1 MGDTA
6 LDPAS
11 LANADIALSGDGVT
25 DAAGARTVV
34 ADPTR
39 GPELLA
45 DGETVRYYLTGAF
58 EKGRVQVDWADGA
71 WRDTAGDASVAGS
84 GSFHLIEALEAS
96 DAAVPEKIFFI
107 DISGGLE
114 LRLADVFDE
123 NILEIRGKVSL
134 EIGNVTIDGRK
145 VFRFK
150 LDASGTIKVIKLGN
164 IASGA
169 ATFVLQSSGG
179 LSDLE
184 FWGVATFA
192 TNLSFLEQYGI
203 FLQGSVLLQV
213 NTTGTTKTETL
224 SLEGIPGG
232 TAFLLPVAG
241 APPLPSGT
249 FSPAPLDAAWIA
261 KLKTP
266 GTNRDL
272 DANDATSAYTLNTGQ
287 THQLQPGFTGVD
299 LTGRNP
305 TVEGLVAGKKWRIKT
320 NDGRYFFIERETLLN
335 GTDVYVV
342 RTEERVYD
350 LAPRSVV
357 FEIVGGARIVDPS
370 TLNRPKADQTVWF
383 ELYGGFRIELN
394 PRRFEL
400 FITAGGSVK
409 ALGSLSGRLIGLLI
423 VEVDPPH
430 AGEPGFDANA
440 LPGVAGMLSL
450 ELDASLGGGDTG
462 LSDVD
467 DFFSFEA
474 KVKITLNTTRREQ
487 VFTVPPSFLDVLP
500 SDFPSTITIFESM
513 PNLRGDAELNPASD
527 GAFYVQGNISGSI
540 RLANVLTLAGF
551 LSFTAST
558 EGVRIAGAVSGE
570 IQYVGA
576 VSGSLDLLFLTAGP
590 EIVGR
595 VTLFVSR
602 GAGNLKMSGALLVEV
617 NSTGGDYVLETFLV
631 KKDDANPPMAPDDPS
646 QYQLSDHDA
655 GDPPG
660 IDIGD
665 VTIAAGFRIFL
676 GGKIEVG
683 PLEVSGSFTIEINP
697 TFVQFTAVAKLKLGD
712 IGQLNFTG
720 AMRFDADGLVI
731 NTTISLAAGSGFGSA
746 IDLDISGSITFQLN
760 TSNKVKNVGGL
771 VDPGFRFRIQA
782 AVTFIGFADATG
794 VIEISIN
801 QDKFEL
807 YFDVAIALGPITVR
821 ATGFA
826 GVYADGLVLY
836 LDVALDV
843 NLLEI
848 VKMKASGKL
857 RLNTTAAPKTIP
869 GGISIDVG
877 FRLAMTGEL
886 KVLEVITLQATF
898 VMQVGG
904 TGAGVQ
910 VCTGGAS
917 ICNDPD
923 SGIGHVE
930 QLSKG
935 DWFISL
941 TATADFFGLASM
953 SASGWID
960 SKGHFGLRLHGEM
973 VLGSR
978 SFGLVGEFTFSV
990 LLKEETNPAN
1000 GLTEY
1005 HFRVFFSAD
1014 VDARLFGITFAG
1026 VGLSASVE
1034 ARGAGGEV
1042 DLVASVTVRIKI
1054 LFIRISKTVRFKI
1067 GTIQLPKQVYLAGEG
1082 PSATVGTALWR
1093 GATTP
1098 QALYLNM
1105 GQRAQAAG
1113 DFTGRGIGDSNASE
1127 IFIIEHVGGTAGNET
1142 LRVKGMGR
1150 EKTYVGVTMLYAYA
1164 GNGSDTIIVREG
1176 VLVNVHLEGGAGRD
1190 VILFSGSGNAVICG
1204 DRCSGTAAGVEGTP
1218 VHEDDDSDSS
1228 TPAENDDENPAVN
1241 DTPEPGDDAI
1251 EIGLKA
1257 GGGPDTRTIVVH
1269 GDGGDDYLSYL
1280 GTGSAQLYGD
1290 DGDDVVTGGPGAD
1303 VLDGGAGSDEIT
1315 GGGGLDTITG
1325 GIGNDVIKLGLPTA
1339 ANFPRIEAGEG
1350 SDVLIVT
1357 ATDGNDNLGISDP
1370 DGGDDIQIAKLGAPD
1385 QRLLANDVEELV
1397 VDLGPG
1403 ADTVIVTSLHGSS
1416 VENVTI
1422 NAGKVVTK
1430 LGEHLIDDPDEADPS
1445 RKILAPIFNIAD
1457 DGATD
1462 VIRIAGREATD
1473 DTFNLSGIVSGEAG
1487 AGTVDGIRVA
1497 HVGVA
1502 DFYISNTKR
1511 AGENDRVVIQGLSG
1525 DDVLDA
1531 ASLGDTDVL
1540 AAPVYPDLAVIELDG
1555 GDGKDRLIGS
1565 PFADVLRS
1573 GTGDDTV
1580 TGGLGRDTFFD
1591 EGGFDTLVE
1600 VQNADMTLFDDR
1612 FVVGSLRND
1621 ADTGPF
1627 ASSSYQNE
1635 AFLIDAIRTGVNPSF
1650 RNFGSGDRYAA
1661 GATVEEIKGI
1671 FEQAYLT
1678 GGEANNT
1685 LAVSDPDNVFYVG
1698 GIAQTGNP
1706 WRGRAVLDAKGS
1718 DGAAPE
1724 HYLITIALDSHAR
1737 IEIADTGGAAGV
1749 DRLILFGTNQADVF
1763 TLDATGSGAF
1773 RVGIVQASEV
1783 SQQRVT
1789 FRGME
1794 RVEVYTFEGADR
1806 ILTDDT
1812 AATTVIDMGA
1822 GDDEIVI
1829 GTVPLIPDPGNR
1841 TLEFP
1846 DGVPVADT
1854 ENMTNGNS
1862 NPLFVLG
1869 GDQNDRFEVNT
1880 NKAKLWLHGGN
1891 GNDRFLLKTFLVLKE
1906 NADDPNDITNLAS
1919 LFGGAGA
1926 NRYDYLQ
1933 NAPVFINGGAGVD
1946 TIVVVGTPIGDVF
1959 VVTDAYVAG
1968 AGRLVTFTNV
1978 EAVEVD
1984 GAGGDDT
1991 IYVLSTGEHFET
2003 IVTGGSG
2010 NDTIH
2015 VGGDAPTLVFDPPPF
2030 EYTPPPFLVSLPP
2043 ELVYDTIPLNLDNFT
2058 FRVPLGE
2065 WLARG
2070 GQLIPNGQTGDPVAE
2085 AAGMAVLQGFI
2096 SRWAQSLG
2104 LLGSSVLLE
2113 LTEVGGITAR
2123 PRWNF
2128 FFSFLFDP
2136 TIEVTV
2142 STLRLNLKIGR
2153 MEERTQLVQPPKTIV
2168 DPQPFALD
2176 AGRNLDISK
2185 ILNRLTI
2192 RGGDQFETAGVG
2204 DRVVVHNEEGRAATG
2219 KLFVRKTVRR
2229 KANGEIGGVP
2239 VFTFDLDAQGNKQ
2252 YDSYLTLQGGGL
2264 GIDAGSV
2271 SADGTEYDGVEMTG
2285 IEQLDLRLADGDGT
2299 AGNTGRDDFTVLS
2312 TPAGLN
2318 LTIWAGGGD
2327 DTVRIHGIG
2336 GQTTVAGGAG
2346 NDLVEV
2352 RTVADGV
2359 DNDGDLAIDEADELN
2374 AISGVLGRLIVDGE
2388 NGIMEESVP
2397 VLDTD
2402 PLVRDFIGV
2411 PMIVE
2416 KGAGPFTFNSSGGPV
2431 QYYAGRFVAIL
2442 EDPDGI
2448 AGNGSALRVRT
2459 IRISA
2464 TGDLTSLN
2472 IHEQGVL
2479 ERATQKRDGAG
2490 QALWFDTGGGETT
2503 DSSKTG
2509 VPVLV
2514 AGTESQVY
2522 VDLDFNKVLSPWG
2535 RNQLSNGAFGEFVPS
2550 SDTGGGWTSSRIDDG
2565 GGWRQTSSSLSLGG
2579 SFILNDNGDA
2589 ATNPTLTQ
2597 SLGAIRAGVLYRV
2610 TGRFQQH
2617 AGGDANSTAGFLVTL
2632 TGAALS
2638 AVTYGALVD
2647 GWRTFSATF
2656 VGGSGPHSLSIA
2668 AEVGNDIS
2676 YRVDDVA
2683 VQAENLVSYAT
2694 RFGDPAGVEL
2704 YIDGSGRKV
2713 AQATGNRPSVIPVDD
2728 VVMSDFVR
2736 VRDVVVEGAGGND
2749 RLLVESSS
2757 IGTGLDVTLDTYYL
2771 PVNVLQSGM
2780 PVTYGAR
2787 HRELPPARQPRGQG
2801 LLRRRDGARPVHR
2814 RGAHLPG
2821 RRRPHRLRPLQPG
2834 PHAGARPVRQPAH
2847 LRDRRRHPPHRRRP
2861 GHPAPRPPAGLAG
2874 RRARVRR
2881 AAQRGVHGL
2890 DALPLRARPGQALQ
2904 PRRAALRP
2912 RRGLRLQ
2919 HGERV
2924 QQPRRRPPRRSPA
2937 GISTPRRASPGPPA
2951 SPPARSST

>member
-1 MGDTA
+1 M
-6 LDPAS
+6 
-11 LANADIALSGDGVT
+11 
-25 DAAGARTVV
+25 
-34 ADPTR
+34 
-39 GPELLA
+39 
-45 DGETVRYYLTGAF
+45 
-58 EKGRVQVDWADGA
+58 
-71 WRDTAGDASVAGS
+71 
-84 GSFHLIEALEAS
+84 
-96 DAAVPEKIFFI
+96 
-107 DISGGLE
+107 
-114 LRLADVFDE
+114 
-123 NILEIRGKVSL
+123 
-134 EIGNVTIDGRK
+134 
-145 VFRFK
+145 
-150 LDASGTIKVIKLGN
+150 
-164 IASGA
+164 
-169 ATFVLQSSGG
+169 
-179 LSDLE
+179 
-184 FWGVATFA
+184 
-192 TNLSFLEQYGI
+192 
-203 FLQGSVLLQV
+203 
-213 NTTGTTKTETL
+213 
-224 SLEGIPGG
+224 
-232 TAFLLPVAG
+232 
-241 APPLPSGT
+241 
-249 FSPAPLDAAWIA
+249 
-261 KLKTP
+261 
-266 GTNRDL
+266 
-272 DANDATSAYTLNTGQ
+272 
-287 THQLQPGFTGVD
+287 
-299 LTGRNP
+299 
-305 TVEGLVAGKKWRIKT
+305 
-320 NDGRYFFIERETLLN
+320 
-335 GTDVYVV
+335 
-342 RTEERVYD
+342 
-350 LAPRSVV
+350 
-357 FEIVGGARIVDPS
+357 
-370 TLNRPKADQTVWF
+370 
-383 ELYGGFRIELN
+383 
-394 PRRFEL
+394 
-400 FITAGGSVK
+400 
-409 ALGSLSGRLIGLLI
+409 
-423 VEVDPPH
+423 
-430 AGEPGFDANA
+430 
-440 LPGVAGMLSL
+440 
-450 ELDASLGGGDTG
+450 
-462 LSDVD
+462 
-467 DFFSFEA
+467 
-474 KVKITLNTTRREQ
+474 
-487 VFTVPPSFLDVLP
+487 
-500 SDFPSTITIFESM
+500 
-513 PNLRGDAELNPASD
+513 
-527 GAFYVQGNISGSI
+527 
-540 RLANVLTLAGF
+540 
-551 LSFTAST
+551 
-558 EGVRIAGAVSGE
+558 
-570 IQYVGA
+570 
-576 VSGSLDLLFLTAGP
+576 
-590 EIVGR
+590 
-595 VTLFVSR
+595 
-602 GAGNLKMSGALLVEV
+602 
-617 NSTGGDYVLETFLV
+617 LETFLV
-631 KKDDANPPMAPDDPS
+631 KKDDASPAMAPDDPD

-848 VKMKASGKL
+848 VKMNASGKL

-877 FRLAMTGEL
+877 FRLAMTGQL

-910 VCTGGAS
+910 VCSGGAS

-1176 VLVNVHLEGGAGRD
+1176 VLVDVHLEGGAGRD

-1315 GGGGLDTITG
+1315 GGGGLDTIVG

-1621 ADTGPF
+1621 DDTGPF

-2229 KANGEIGGVP
+2229 KANGEIGGMP

-2346 NDLVEV
+2346 QRPRRGPHGRRRGRQRRRPRDRRGRRAQRDHRRARAPDRRRRERDHGGVGAGARHRPARAGLHRRPDDRREGRRAVHLQLQRRPRPVLRGPVRGHPRGSRRHRRQRLGAARPHDPDLRDRRPHVAQHPRAGRARAGGAEARRRGPGAVV
-2352 RTVADGV
+2352 RHRRRRDDRLVQDGRPGPGGRHREPGLRRSRLQQGALPVGPQPADQRRVRRVRAQLGHRRR
-2359 DNDGDLAIDEADELN
+2359 LDEL
-2374 AISGVLGRLIVDGE
+2374 AHRRRRRLAPDLLVPQPRRLVHPQRQRRRGDQPDAHAEPGRHPRRRALPGDRPLPAPRGRRRQLDRGLPRHAHRRRAERRHLRRAGRRLAHVQRDVRGRLR
-2388 NGIMEESVP
+2388 P
-2397 VLDTD
+2397 AQPLD
-2402 PLVRDFIGV
+2402 RRR
-2411 PMIVE
+2411 
-2416 KGAGPFTFNSSGGPV
+2416 GGQRHLLPRRRRRR
-2431 QYYAGRFVAIL
+2431 AGREPRQLRHQVRR
-2442 EDPDGI
+2442 PRRRR
-2448 AGNGSALRVRT
+2448 ALHRRL
-2459 IRISA
+2459 RP
-2464 TGDLTSLN
+2464 
-2472 IHEQGVL
+2472 QG
-2479 ERATQKRDGAG
+2479 RA
-2490 QALWFDTGGGETT
+2490 GGGQPAVDHPGRRRRDERLRPRPRRRR
-2503 DSSKTG
+2503 G
-2509 VPVLV
+2509 RRRRQRPAARRVL
-2514 AGTESQVY
+2514 
-2522 VDLDFNKVLSPWG
+2522 LDRHRPRRDARHLLPP
-2535 RNQLSNGAFGEFVPS
+2535 GA
-2550 SDTGGGWTSSRIDDG
+2550 R
-2565 GGWRQTSSSLSLGG
+2565 
-2579 SFILNDNGDA
+2579 
-2589 ATNPTLTQ
+2589 
-2597 SLGAIRAGVLYRV
+2597 
-2610 TGRFQQH
+2610 
-2617 AGGDANSTAGFLVTL
+2617 
-2632 TGAALS
+2632 
-2638 AVTYGALVD
+2638 
-2647 GWRTFSATF
+2647 
-2656 VGGSGPHSLSIA
+2656 
-2668 AEVGNDIS
+2668 
-2676 YRVDDVA
+2676 
-2683 VQAENLVSYAT
+2683 
-2694 RFGDPAGVEL
+2694 
-2704 YIDGSGRKV
+2704 
-2713 AQATGNRPSVIPVDD
+2713 AQA
-2728 VVMSDFVR
+2728 
-2736 VRDVVVEGAGGND
+2736 
-2749 RLLVESSS
+2749 
-2757 IGTGLDVTLDTYYL
+2757 
-2771 PVNVLQSGM
+2771 GM
-2780 PVTYGAR
+2780 PVTYGAGIANYHLPANRVGKVYFGGETARDPFTGEVLTYRAGDDLTVYDLFNPVRTPVLDPFGNPLTYAVGDVIRHIAGDPVTELLGRPQAWLGGEPVSDERLNAVFTGSTRFLYAPGQVKLYNRGERLYDLVEAFGCSAENVCSSRVVTAEALAGGASVHAEELLPAHR
-2787 HRELPPARQPRGQG
+2787 HRRRHGPRPERPRAGGRRPRLGHGLRRLARLQPRA
-2801 LLRRRDGARPVHR
+2801 RRRVLLHDR
-2814 RGAHLPG
+2814 RGHDQARLRGPG
-2821 RRRPHRLRPLQPG
+2821 ALRDRDRAPGGPCRRRPALPRRERGHRPRL
-2834 PHAGARPVRQPAH
+2834 ARHRRTRQP
-2847 LRDRRRHPPHRRRP
+2847 
-2861 GHPAPRPPAGLAG
+2861 
-2874 RRARVRR
+2874 
-2881 AAQRGVHGL
+2881 
-2890 DALPLRARPGQALQ
+2890 RARPGRQRPPLDRPGAHDPPPRALQ
-2904 PRRAALRP
+2904 LGAGDRHVLRP
-2912 RRGLRLQ
+2912 RSRRHQRPHRHRRRRGDHELHAHRPARDDHRRPRRHATGARVVITYMGPRLQ
-2919 HGERV
+2919 TRGTPVYALVSGQYQPATYAGGQDKLALGNEARTYLGGEQAYYESDDLQVTRQLVQRLAMTGTAGLGDAIFHFGIEALTVITGGGDDDVTVVSTHTGTTRIETGGGADRV
-2924 QQPRRRPPRRSPA
+2924 AVRTIAGDTAILTGTGDDHILVGSAAGFWPDALPSFGGFYGAKGVTDGIARSSTWTPA
-2937 GISTPRRASPGPPA
+2937 RAPTASSSTTAPTRATT
-2951 SPPARSST
+2951 PARSSGSAARCSCAASTWPKASTTPASSASPSPSARGTTRSPS

>member
-1 MGDTA
+1 MAVGDGVYRYFFTATFGTGAVTVDFDGAEWETNAGTTGHGPDETFTVLGPTGTLGDPGDQASTGPQNLNGRGYLDVGITAPAGKTLDLATVYDEAAEFTLKGAGGTALAGLQLDAGQTPLLLRRTGNTWFFRYWTRGTYTSGPVTIDFTPGGYGFTDATVTDGAADTTPVDFTVGGVATPNIGWLDVILAPTSAGQLVTATITDAEAEFSLSGTGVGTAALLGAAAPTRLGTSGTWRYYFTGDFRTGDVDVTFGPGTFQSGAPGVPASNVGNLADTQTFFLESITAELGDPSLGAIQGTDTLNRRGFFEVTFAKPAYATGLDVASVTDLAPEFTVTTPGVELDANRAPVLIDSTATTWTFRYFFNGPKNAAIAYDYIGGSVDFTDGQGAKVPLFAPRRVKVVRGDGSDADTDPDDLLIEVPFGELGSLDDATIASADLTAAFTGESATTTLTLVKLTESDSRAGVFRFEITSPPAGLTDGSEVVVNYTGDFTFGGVSRVLATGNSSTPDPDGTFIEIHVDRVGDTA

-25 DAAGARTVV
+25 DAAGVRTVV

-617 NSTGGDYVLETFLV
+617 NSTGADYVLETFLV
-631 KKDDANPPMAPDDPS
+631 KKDDASPAMAPDDPD

-843 NLLEI
+843 NLLDI
-848 VKMKASGKL
+848 VKMNASGKL

-877 FRLAMTGEL
+877 FRLAMTGQL

-910 VCTGGAS
+910 VCSGGAS

-1105 GQRAQAAG
+1105 GQRAQANG

-1176 VLVNVHLEGGAGRD
+1176 VLVDVHLEGGAGRD

-1251 EIGLKA
+1251 EIGLRA
-1257 GGGPDTRTIVVH
+1257 GGACP
-1269 GDGGDDYLSYL
+1269 
-1280 GTGSAQLYGD
+1280 GSGRWHRSPASISSCSPRSATSCSPRDL
-1290 DGDDVVTGGPGAD
+1290 DDVVEHVRAGLPEDGVLVLCHWRHEIVGWP
-1303 VLDGGAGSDEIT
+1303 LDGP
-1315 GGGGLDTITG
+1315 
-1325 GIGNDVIKLGLPTA
+1325 DVH
-1339 ANFPRIEAGEG
+1339 R
-1350 SDVLIVT
+1350 IVT
-1357 ATDGNDNLGISDP
+1357 AAGVRPVVAEYRDRDFELLVLAGP
-1370 DGGDDIQIAKLGAPD
+1370 DVLP
-1385 QRLLANDVEELV
+1385 
-1397 VDLGPG
+1397 
-1403 ADTVIVTSLHGSS
+1403 
-1416 VENVTI
+1416 
-1422 NAGKVVTK
+1422 
-1430 LGEHLIDDPDEADPS
+1430 DPS
-1445 RKILAPIFNIAD
+1445 P
-1457 DGATD
+1457 
-1462 VIRIAGREATD
+1462 
-1473 DTFNLSGIVSGEAG
+1473 
-1487 AGTVDGIRVA
+1487 
-1497 HVGVA
+1497 
-1502 DFYISNTKR
+1502 
-1511 AGENDRVVIQGLSG
+1511 
-1525 DDVLDA
+1525 
-1531 ASLGDTDVL
+1531 
-1540 AAPVYPDLAVIELDG
+1540 
-1555 GDGKDRLIGS
+1555 
-1565 PFADVLRS
+1565 
-1573 GTGDDTV
+1573 
-1580 TGGLGRDTFFD
+1580 
-1591 EGGFDTLVE
+1591 
-1600 VQNADMTLFDDR
+1600 
-1612 FVVGSLRND
+1612 
-1621 ADTGPF
+1621 
-1627 ASSSYQNE
+1627 
-1635 AFLIDAIRTGVNPSF
+1635 
-1650 RNFGSGDRYAA
+1650 
-1661 GATVEEIKGI
+1661 
-1671 FEQAYLT
+1671 
-1678 GGEANNT
+1678 
-1685 LAVSDPDNVFYVG
+1685 
-1698 GIAQTGNP
+1698 
-1706 WRGRAVLDAKGS
+1706 
-1718 DGAAPE
+1718 
-1724 HYLITIALDSHAR
+1724 
-1737 IEIADTGGAAGV
+1737 
-1749 DRLILFGTNQADVF
+1749 
-1763 TLDATGSGAF
+1763 
-1773 RVGIVQASEV
+1773 
-1783 SQQRVT
+1783 
-1789 FRGME
+1789 
-1794 RVEVYTFEGADR
+1794 
-1806 ILTDDT
+1806 
-1812 AATTVIDMGA
+1812 
-1822 GDDEIVI
+1822 
-1829 GTVPLIPDPGNR
+1829 
-1841 TLEFP
+1841 
-1846 DGVPVADT
+1846 
-1854 ENMTNGNS
+1854 
-1862 NPLFVLG
+1862 
-1869 GDQNDRFEVNT
+1869 
-1880 NKAKLWLHGGN
+1880 
-1891 GNDRFLLKTFLVLKE
+1891 
-1906 NADDPNDITNLAS
+1906 
-1919 LFGGAGA
+1919 
-1926 NRYDYLQ
+1926 
-1933 NAPVFINGGAGVD
+1933 
-1946 TIVVVGTPIGDVF
+1946 
-1959 VVTDAYVAG
+1959 
-1968 AGRLVTFTNV
+1968 
-1978 EAVEVD
+1978 
-1984 GAGGDDT
+1984 
-1991 IYVLSTGEHFET
+1991 
-2003 IVTGGSG
+2003 
-2010 NDTIH
+2010 
-2015 VGGDAPTLVFDPPPF
+2015 
-2030 EYTPPPFLVSLPP
+2030 
-2043 ELVYDTIPLNLDNFT
+2043 
-2058 FRVPLGE
+2058 
-2065 WLARG
+2065 
-2070 GQLIPNGQTGDPVAE
+2070 
-2085 AAGMAVLQGFI
+2085 
-2096 SRWAQSLG
+2096 
-2104 LLGSSVLLE
+2104 
-2113 LTEVGGITAR
+2113 
-2123 PRWNF
+2123 
-2128 FFSFLFDP
+2128 
-2136 TIEVTV
+2136 
-2142 STLRLNLKIGR
+2142 
-2153 MEERTQLVQPPKTIV
+2153 
-2168 DPQPFALD
+2168 
-2176 AGRNLDISK
+2176 
-2185 ILNRLTI
+2185 
-2192 RGGDQFETAGVG
+2192 
-2204 DRVVVHNEEGRAATG
+2204 
-2219 KLFVRKTVRR
+2219 
-2229 KANGEIGGVP
+2229 
-2239 VFTFDLDAQGNKQ
+2239 
-2252 YDSYLTLQGGGL
+2252 
-2264 GIDAGSV
+2264 
-2271 SADGTEYDGVEMTG
+2271 
-2285 IEQLDLRLADGDGT
+2285 
-2299 AGNTGRDDFTVLS
+2299 
-2312 TPAGLN
+2312 
-2318 LTIWAGGGD
+2318 
-2327 DTVRIHGIG
+2327 
-2336 GQTTVAGGAG
+2336 
-2346 NDLVEV
+2346 
-2352 RTVADGV
+2352 
-2359 DNDGDLAIDEADELN
+2359 
-2374 AISGVLGRLIVDGE
+2374 
-2388 NGIMEESVP
+2388 
-2397 VLDTD
+2397 
-2402 PLVRDFIGV
+2402 
-2411 PMIVE
+2411 
-2416 KGAGPFTFNSSGGPV
+2416 
-2431 QYYAGRFVAIL
+2431 
-2442 EDPDGI
+2442 
-2448 AGNGSALRVRT
+2448 
-2459 IRISA
+2459 
-2464 TGDLTSLN
+2464 
-2472 IHEQGVL
+2472 
-2479 ERATQKRDGAG
+2479 
-2490 QALWFDTGGGETT
+2490 
-2503 DSSKTG
+2503 
-2509 VPVLV
+2509 
-2514 AGTESQVY
+2514 
-2522 VDLDFNKVLSPWG
+2522 
-2535 RNQLSNGAFGEFVPS
+2535 
-2550 SDTGGGWTSSRIDDG
+2550 
-2565 GGWRQTSSSLSLGG
+2565 
-2579 SFILNDNGDA
+2579 
-2589 ATNPTLTQ
+2589 
-2597 SLGAIRAGVLYRV
+2597 
-2610 TGRFQQH
+2610 
-2617 AGGDANSTAGFLVTL
+2617 
-2632 TGAALS
+2632 
-2638 AVTYGALVD
+2638 
-2647 GWRTFSATF
+2647 
-2656 VGGSGPHSLSIA
+2656 
-2668 AEVGNDIS
+2668 
-2676 YRVDDVA
+2676 
-2683 VQAENLVSYAT
+2683 
-2694 RFGDPAGVEL
+2694 
-2704 YIDGSGRKV
+2704 
-2713 AQATGNRPSVIPVDD
+2713 
-2728 VVMSDFVR
+2728 
-2736 VRDVVVEGAGGND
+2736 
-2749 RLLVESSS
+2749 
-2757 IGTGLDVTLDTYYL
+2757 
-2771 PVNVLQSGM
+2771 
-2780 PVTYGAR
+2780 
-2787 HRELPPARQPRGQG
+2787 
-2801 LLRRRDGARPVHR
+2801 
-2814 RGAHLPG
+2814 
-2821 RRRPHRLRPLQPG
+2821 
-2834 PHAGARPVRQPAH
+2834 
-2847 LRDRRRHPPHRRRP
+2847 
-2861 GHPAPRPPAGLAG
+2861 
-2874 RRARVRR
+2874 
-2881 AAQRGVHGL
+2881 
-2890 DALPLRARPGQALQ
+2890 
-2904 PRRAALRP
+2904 
-2912 RRGLRLQ
+2912 
-2919 HGERV
+2919 
-2924 QQPRRRPPRRSPA
+2924 
-2937 GISTPRRASPGPPA
+2937 
-2951 SPPARSST
+2951 